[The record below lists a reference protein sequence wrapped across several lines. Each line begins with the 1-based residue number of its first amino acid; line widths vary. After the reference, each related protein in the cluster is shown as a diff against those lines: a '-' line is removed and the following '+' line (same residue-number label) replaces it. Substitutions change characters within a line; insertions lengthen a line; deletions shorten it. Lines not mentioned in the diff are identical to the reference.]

1 MFIFMPGPF
10 GTFVC
15 ILLLLSAK
23 QGLQNPVPENC
34 VIQCCG
40 HSPMVVVIPELC
52 SGLRSSQKSP
62 GYLTIQ
68 QIDSIVDGRY
78 VILLGNGSIHL
89 LIIPFTRFFTQ
100 LNHHCPHYPI

>member
-1 MFIFMPGPF
+1 MAVVYLKLFIFMPGPF

-62 GYLTIQ
+62 GYLTMQ
-68 QIDSIVDGRY
+68 QIDSIVVGRY
-78 VILLGNGSIHL
+78 CHPIRKWEHPLTHHPFYSI
-89 LIIPFTRFFTQ
+89 FYTT
-100 LNHHCPHYPI
+100 